1 MGQWMET
8 YRGAVAPW
16 ECDVVEHFTIAYYF
30 DRFGDAN
37 LALMETVGM
46 GRTYMEEEG
55 RAAAAVHCHVRF
67 HRELRAGD
75 GLHIDSAILGVDG
88 KAVRHGHKVVNSAS
102 GEAAATFQQTA
113 IHFDLERRKS
123 VPVPARERRALLEA
137 AVEWDGPEPAE
148 HADPEANEGFIDA
161 ARDTVK
167 PWEID
172 ILGHFSFQFY
182 VHRFS
187 GAATQAMTA
196 FGMTPDY
203 VREQRRAMSTFEID
217 IRFLGELHAGD
228 LVAVKTGLVHLGN
241 TSFRLLHRM
250 FNARGG
256 ALSAVMSQFGVHL
269 DMETRRP
276 TPFPDEL
283 RRRAQA
289 LLVPGAPA

>member
-1 MGQWMET
+1 M
-8 YRGAVAPW
+8 
-16 ECDVVEHFTIAYYF
+16 
-30 DRFGDAN
+30 
-37 LALMETVGM
+37 
-46 GRTYMEEEG
+46 
-55 RAAAAVHCHVRF
+55 
-67 HRELRAGD
+67 
-75 GLHIDSAILGVDG
+75 
-88 KAVRHGHKVVNSAS
+88 
-102 GEAAATFQQTA
+102 
-113 IHFDLERRKS
+113 
-123 VPVPARERRALLEA
+123 LEA

-241 TSFRLLHRM
+241 SSFRLPAQDVQR
-250 FNARGG
+250 AR
-256 ALSAVMSQFGVHL
+256 
-269 DMETRRP
+269 RR
-276 TPFPDEL
+276 TL
-283 RRRAQA
+283 RRHEPVRRASGHGDA
-289 LLVPGAPA
+289 PPNTVSRRAAPAGAGAAGARRAGVRRSPNKWKQMGSESIPRVN